1 VEVLLAIKKV
11 ADGGT
16 MAGSTLTKKK
26 VVEVNTMLDV
36 SVC

>member
-1 VEVLLAIKKV
+1 LAIKKV

-16 MAGSTLTKKK
+16 MAGSALTKKK
-26 VVEVNTMLDV
+26 VAEVDTMLDV